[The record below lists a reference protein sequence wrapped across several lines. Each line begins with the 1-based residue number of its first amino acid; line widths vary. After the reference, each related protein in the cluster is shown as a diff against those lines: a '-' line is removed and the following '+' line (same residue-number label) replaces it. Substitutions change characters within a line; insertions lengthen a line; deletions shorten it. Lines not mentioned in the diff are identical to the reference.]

1 MRIHYLL
8 FFIFFLFLLPVP
20 GEGGIVSR
28 IESMICRVRGG
39 KCRVLECPGKEEKIG
54 TCSLGR
60 RKCCRKR
67 K

>member
-20 GEGGIVSR
+20 GEGWLLSR
-28 IESMICRVRGG
+28 INNMICKVRHG
-39 KCRVLECPGKEEKIG
+39 KCRMIGCTSKEEKIG

-60 RKCCRKR
+60 RTCCRK
-67 K
+67 KK